1 MNEWAKSEKQL
12 EVLWK
17 RSVCVCWGG
26 GGLCSNRKL
35 SIRILK
41 EMSNMNLPGG
51 PGVRTLAFSAGHESS
66 IPGGRAKTPK
76 DSQSRNQSIKQK
88 QNCNTFNKDF
98 KKWSTS
104 KKKKT

>member
-1 MNEWAKSEKQL
+1 
-12 EVLWK
+12 
-17 RSVCVCWGG
+17 
-26 GGLCSNRKL
+26 
-35 SIRILK
+35 
-41 EMSNMNLPGG
+41 MNLPGG

-104 KKKKT
+104 KKKKNLKNKIIIW